1 MAESFEKRLINI
13 FIKKASITEW
23 KNDGTILLSGKEDI
37 LQCPKD
43 KLKKTLK
50 ISDRT
55 YAMFRSPSVFWLSLK
70 AVSLLANSFC
80 WIITTR

>member
-1 MAESFEKRLINI
+1 MGRFFFLEKKTFRN
-13 FIKKASITEW
+13 A
-23 KNDGTILLSGKEDI
+23 
-37 LQCPKD
+37 QKD